1 MKKTKYICFSAVFA
15 AIVCVVTFVIQIPI
29 PLGYFNIGN
38 SLILFFACLLPF
50 PYGIIVGSMGCAIA
64 DLLSYPV
71 WTIPTIIIKTLMVLC
86 FYGLMKLPIK
96 IRTVKLLVASI
107 ISMLIPL
114 FGYTFS
120 GCIIYGNFITGL
132 TQAPG
137 LFIEYVAN
145 VALFAIIILATKKII
160 NRQEF
165 L

>member
-1 MKKTKYICFSAVFA
+1 MTKTKYICFTAVFS
-15 AIVCVVTFVIQIPI
+15 AIVCVATLLIQIPI

-38 SLILFFACLLPF
+38 SLILFFSCLLPF
-50 PYGIIVGSMGCAIA
+50 PYGMIVGSMGCAIA

-71 WTIPTIIIKTLMVLC
+71 WTVPTIIIKALMVLC
-86 FYGLMKLPIK
+86 FYGLQKFPIK
-96 IRTVKLLVASI
+96 NRTGKLIVASI
-107 ISMLIPL
+107 ISMLIP
-114 FGYTFS
+114 FIGYTLS
-120 GCIIYGNFITGL
+120 GCIIYGNFLTGL

-160 NRQEF
+160 NKQEF

>member
-1 MKKTKYICFSAVFA
+1 MSKTKYICFTAVFA
-15 AIVCVVTFVIQIPI
+15 AIVCVATLLIQIPI

-38 SLILFFACLLPF
+38 CLILFFACLLPF

-71 WTIPTIIIKTLMVLC
+71 WTVPTIIIKALMVLC
-86 FYGLMKLPIK
+86 FYGLTKLPIK
-96 IRTVKLLVASI
+96 KRYGKLLVASI
-107 ISMLIPL
+107 ISMLIP
-114 FGYTFS
+114 FVGYTLS
-120 GCIIYGNFITGL
+120 GCIIYGNFLTGL

-145 VALFAIIILATKKII
+145 IALFAIIILATRKII
-160 NRQEF
+160 NKQEF